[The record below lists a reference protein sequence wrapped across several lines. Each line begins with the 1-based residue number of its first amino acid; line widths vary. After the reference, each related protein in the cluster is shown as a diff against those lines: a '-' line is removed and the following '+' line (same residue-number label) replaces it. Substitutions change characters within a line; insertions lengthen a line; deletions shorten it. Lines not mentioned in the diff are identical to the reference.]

1 MNRYETIF
9 IVDADVGA
17 DDQKVIFERVNTLI
31 DDKQAT
37 LLLFDDW
44 GVKKLAYEI
53 KKKKQG
59 HYVRL
64 DYCGNGELIN
74 EIERMFRHDHRILRF
89 MTVRLEINVDPAALK
104 AGMEEVNEK
113 VEKPDETPVK
123 TPTETNDGQKKE
135 TDENKPE
142 TPTETPPETPTEKPD
157 EAEGSSDDT
166 EKTTDT
172 SDEE

>member
-9 IVDADVGA
+9 IVDADVGV
-17 DDQKVIFERVNTLI
+17 DDQKVIFERAGTLI

-64 DYCGNGELIN
+64 DFCGNGELVN

-89 MTVRLEINVDPAALK
+89 MTVRLETDVDPAALK
-104 AGMEEVNEK
+104 AGMEVVDE
-113 VEKPDETPVK
+113 PAETPAEAPAK
-123 TPTETNDGQKKE
+123 TNDGDKE
-135 TDENKPE
+135 DAGG
-142 TPTETPPETPTEKPD
+142 TPAESPPKTTTETTDQTEASSDETEKP
-157 EAEGSSDDT
+157 
-166 EKTTDT
+166 TDT
-172 SDEE
+172 SDKE